1 MIDEEL
7 RYELNK
13 MKYNYYKEA
22 GIFFLRNNA
31 PTKNPHWHD
40 CYEIE
45 YIVSGR
51 ATERINDCEYEAI
64 PRDIFLLTPN
74 DFHQFV
80 DYTENI
86 TIVNIMFPEEIIWE
100 QLLSKLET
108 KAFNMNVFARLEEDE
123 SEKVK
128 ALVSVFEKEIEQK
141 KSGYV
146 QNVHSIINIIVSII
160 LRERFKENNVG
171 GQYSS
176 VKRAIDYIKNNF
188 QKPLTLVDVAKEVN
202 LEPNYF
208 SSIFSKKLKT
218 TFKSFLNEIR
228 LNNAVKEL
236 KNSEKSILDI
246 CYSSGYGSISNFNR
260 MFKKRY
266 GMSPREYRQKQGI
279 KT

>member
-1 MIDEEL
+1 M
-7 RYELNK
+7 
-13 MKYNYYKEA
+13 
-22 GIFFLRNNA
+22 
-31 PTKNPHWHD
+31 
-40 CYEIE
+40 
-45 YIVSGR
+45 
-51 ATERINDCEYEAI
+51 
-64 PRDIFLLTPN
+64 LTPN
-74 DFHQFV
+74 DFHQFA

-86 TIVNIMFPEEIIWE
+86 TIVTIMFPEEIIWE

-128 ALVSVFEKEIEQK
+128 ALVSVFEKEIRQK

-160 LRERFKENNVG
+160 LRERFKENNAG
-171 GQYSS
+171 GQYTS
-176 VKRAIDYIKNNF
+176 VKRAIDYIKKNF

-218 TFKSFLNEIR
+218 TFKSFLNEVR